1 MLDERFRE
9 GEGAGEGVGQKGA
22 RAGVRGGTTSLG
34 HPRGD
39 LLLLL
44 VGLPAVGLVLGL
56 ALPRLAR
63 WASGSP
69 VLPWRNAVEFVGGL
83 DALWQTGLVMVAG
96 LAAGVVLAFIA
107 LAEDMTLELT
117 DTQVRIKRGDE
128 PRTFRRADVSA
139 VFVDGKELVLLDA
152 DSGELVRGGHAPR
165 AAALAE
171 AFRAHGYPWRDGDPY
186 ASHFHRWIPGTPD
199 LPAEVH
205 ALLAARKAALK
216 RDAGQDARDLT
227 GMARG
232 LGYVV
237 RDEGKEQYW
246 RALATGA

>member
-1 MLDERFRE
+1 MPDERFH
-9 GEGAGEGVGQKGA
+9 EGAGQESA
-22 RAGVRGGTTSLG
+22 AARGGTTVLG

-44 VGLPAVGLVLGL
+44 VGLPAVGLALGL

-63 WASGSP
+63 WVSGSP
-69 VLPWRNAVEFVGGL
+69 VLPWRDAVEFVGGL
-83 DALWQTGLVMVAG
+83 DALWQTGLVMAAG
-96 LAAGVVLAFIA
+96 LVAGVVLALMA

-117 DTQVRIKRGDE
+117 DTRVRIKRGDE
-128 PRTFRRADVSA
+128 PRTFERTDVSA
-139 VFVDGKELVLLDA
+139 VFVDGKQLVLLGA

-165 AAALAE
+165 AAALAD

-186 ASHFHRWIPGTPD
+186 ASLFHRWIPGTPD